1 MGSTGGGGGGSARFS
16 EEDRLWD
23 QDLRPD
29 DNAGQNEGTQGL
41 HPEKADGVRTA
52 YDIKDLH
59 NRLEGFEDDE
69 LKQITVLP
77 VGSRLEQNATYI
89 DLRTHDRQEFTAR
102 GDMEAGPENWY
113 VPKTEVDYQLWNR
126 LIGVRN
132 PERTG
137 EADD

>member
-1 MGSTGGGGGGSARFS
+1 MGSTGGGAGGSARFT
-16 EEDRLWD
+16 EEDTFWD
-23 QDLRPD
+23 RDLRPD
-29 DNAGQNEGTQGL
+29 DNAGQNEGIQGL

-52 YDIKDLH
+52 YDIKSLH
-59 NRLEGFEDDE
+59 NRLDGFTDDE
-69 LKQITVLP
+69 LKQLVVLP

-89 DLRTHDRQEFTAR
+89 DLRADEPQEFTAR

-126 LIGVRN
+126 LVGVGN

-137 EADD
+137 DADD

>member
-1 MGSTGGGGGGSARFS
+1 M
-16 EEDRLWD
+16 
-23 QDLRPD
+23 
-29 DNAGQNEGTQGL
+29 
-41 HPEKADGVRTA
+41 
-52 YDIKDLH
+52 
-59 NRLEGFEDDE
+59 
-69 LKQITVLP
+69 
-77 VGSRLEQNATYI
+77 GSRLEQNATYI
-89 DLRTHDRQEFTAR
+89 DLRTHDREEFTAR